1 MPRSSKKRKT
11 SKLSTIS
18 EDASN
23 GDENDEDA
31 SKSKNTPEDHT
42 GQSMVV
48 PIMAKQIAAS
58 RLLRLWRKEWKYLSS
73 KIYAKQAF
81 DALSIEHVKS
91 IRSDFF
97 IFQNFQVPNHT
108 IHNPQSTIHN

>member
-23 GDENDEDA
+23 GGENGEDA
-31 SKSKNTPEDHT
+31 SKSKNTEDHT

-48 PIMAKQIAAS
+48 PIVAKQIAAS

-81 DALSIEHVKS
+81 DALPIEHVKS

-97 IFQNFQVPNHT
+97 IFKLL
-108 IHNPQSTIHN
+108 SA

>member
-11 SKLSTIS
+11 SKLSAIS

-23 GDENDEDA
+23 GDENGEDA
-31 SKSKNTPEDHT
+31 SKSKNTSEDHT

-48 PIMAKQIAAS
+48 PIVSKQIAAS
-58 RLLRLWRKEWKYLSS
+58 RLLRLWREKWKYLSS

-81 DALSIEHVKS
+81 DVLSIEHVKS
-91 IRSDFF
+91 IRSDCF
-97 IFQNFQVPNHT
+97 IFQNFIFQNF
-108 IHNPQSTIHN
+108 